1 MIRRVKAT
9 GVSLAVALDKKILKA
24 VSKFTNMNLKNDDKA
39 VMSEGSYWY
48 DYNIST
54 VRQIFLVAA
63 LKQA

>member
-24 VSKFTNMNLKNDDKA
+24 VSKFSNMNMKGDENII
-39 VMSEGSYWY
+39 MSEGSYWH

-54 VRQIFLVAA
+54 IR
-63 LKQA
+63 